1 MQSLVDQQLWS
12 NVLGYLAE
20 DTVFY
25 KEYPNGEVWNV
36 GSQGPIDSYLCLRCA
51 SVRLCGIVT
60 GPPLLDALEYAISY
74 GHYDDDCERYQSI
87 LDSGWVNQV
96 YSNVSLAGAAIGVH
110 RVLYGDVLFMGE
122 NIPLGMQRRF
132 FIEDCVHAKNGSPA
146 RWEIYT
152 IGDSRSYKLV
162 FGNFTGRG
170 SGHFQRW
177 HWAEWYL
184 GRRF

>member
-1 MQSLVDQQLWS
+1 MNNHDKKHPAS
-12 NVLGYLAE
+12 
-20 DTVFY
+20 T
-25 KEYPNGEVWNV
+25 KTRR
-36 GSQGPIDSYLCLRCA
+36 IDSYLCLRCA

-60 GPPLLDALEYAISY
+60 GPPLVGALEYGISHGDY
-74 GHYDDDCERYQSI
+74 VDDCERYQSI

-96 YSNVSLAGAAIGVH
+96 YPNVSLAGGAIGVH

-132 FIEDCVHAKNGSPA
+132 FIEYCFCGKNGSPA

-152 IGDSRSYKLV
+152 IGDSRAYKLV

-177 HWAEWYL
+177 HRPEWYL

>member
-1 MQSLVDQQLWS
+1 MPV
-12 NVLGYLAE
+12 
-20 DTVFY
+20 
-25 KEYPNGEVWNV
+25 P
-36 GSQGPIDSYLCLRCA
+36 
-51 SVRLCGIVT
+51 
-60 GPPLLDALEYAISY
+60 
-74 GHYDDDCERYQSI
+74 DDDCERYQSI

-96 YSNVSLAGAAIGVH
+96 YPNVSLAGGAIGVH

-132 FIEDCVHAKNGSPA
+132 FIEYCFCGKNGSPA

-152 IGDSRSYKLV
+152 IGDSPAYKLV

-177 HWAEWYL
+177 HRAEWYL